1 MKIASFGHSGS
12 HTSQL
17 MHSSVM
23 IKAISW
29 IIGFAWRL
37 HGSRPASLVHNEG
50 NALQQSSLH
59 RTAQINL
66 SMGLFLLKRL
76 ATLVATLIGA
86 SIVVFLVLEILPG
99 DAALI
104 MMGPDA
110 APEAVRALAAKLGLD
125 RPPLERYFAWIG
137 GMLTGDLGLSYT
149 YSSPVSELILERLAV
164 TVPLALMAMALT
176 TLLALCVGIYAASHH
191 NKLGDVGLMGLTQ
204 VGIAIPN
211 FWFAILLILL
221 FSVHLQWFSAGG
233 FEGWGEGVFEGF
245 KSLLLPALSLA
256 VVQAAI
262 LARITRSAV
271 LEVFREDFV
280 RTARA
285 KGLSKRATVWG
296 HVLRNAMIPVITV
309 MGLQFAELL
318 AGTIVVE
325 NVFYLPG
332 LGRLIF
338 QSISNR
344 DLIVVRNCVM
354 LLATMVVVVNFIV
367 DLLYAVIDPRVKA
380 SDI

>member
-1 MKIASFGHSGS
+1 
-12 HTSQL
+12 
-17 MHSSVM
+17 
-23 IKAISW
+23 
-29 IIGFAWRL
+29 
-37 HGSRPASLVHNEG
+37 
-50 NALQQSSLH
+50 
-59 RTAQINL
+59 
-66 SMGLFLLKRL
+66 MGLFLLKRL
-76 ATLVATLIGA
+76 ATLVVTLIGA
-86 SIVVFLVLEILPG
+86 TIVVFGVLEVLPG

-110 APEAVRALAAKLGLD
+110 APEAVRALATQLGLD
-125 RPPLERYFAWIG
+125 RPPLQRYFAWIS
-137 GMLTGDLGLSYT
+137 GMFTGDLGLSYT

-176 TLLALCVGIYAASHH
+176 TVLALCVGIYAASHH

-233 FEGWGEGVFEGF
+233 FEGWGEGIFEGL
-245 KSLLLPALSLA
+245 KSLLLPAVSLA

-271 LEVFREDFV
+271 LEVLREDFV

-285 KGLSKRATVWG
+285 KGLSNRATVWG

-367 DLLYAVIDPRVKA
+367 DVLYAVIDPRVKA

>member
-1 MKIASFGHSGS
+1 
-12 HTSQL
+12 
-17 MHSSVM
+17 
-23 IKAISW
+23 
-29 IIGFAWRL
+29 
-37 HGSRPASLVHNEG
+37 
-50 NALQQSSLH
+50 
-59 RTAQINL
+59 
-66 SMGLFLLKRL
+66 MGLFLLKRVL
-76 ATLVATLIGA
+76 TLVATLIGA
-86 SIVVFLVLEILPG
+86 SVVVFLVLEILPG
-99 DAALI
+99 NAAQI

-110 APEAVRALAAKLGLD
+110 TPEAVHALAAKLGLD
-125 RPPLERYFAWIG
+125 QPALERYGHWVA
-137 GMLTGDLGLSYT
+137 GMLTGNLGDSYA
-149 YSSPVSELILERLAV
+149 YSSPVFDLVAERLAL
-164 TVPLALMAMALT
+164 TVPLALIAMVLTTALALT
-176 TLLALCVGIYAASHH
+176 VGIFAAARH
-191 NKLGDVGLMGLTQ
+191 NRLGDVGLMGLTQ

-221 FSVHLQWFSAGG
+221 FSVKLQWFSAGG
-233 FEGWGEGVFEGF
+233 FSGWGDGIGQGLQ
-245 KSLLLPALSLA
+245 SLLLPALSLA

-262 LARITRSAV
+262 LARITRAAV
-271 LEVFREDFV
+271 LEVMREDFV

-285 KGLSKRATVWG
+285 KGLSQRATLWR

-309 MGLQFAELL
+309 MGLQSAELL

-354 LLATMVVVVNFIV
+354 LLATMVIVVNFIV
-367 DLLYAVIDPRVKA
+367 DILYAVIDPRVKA